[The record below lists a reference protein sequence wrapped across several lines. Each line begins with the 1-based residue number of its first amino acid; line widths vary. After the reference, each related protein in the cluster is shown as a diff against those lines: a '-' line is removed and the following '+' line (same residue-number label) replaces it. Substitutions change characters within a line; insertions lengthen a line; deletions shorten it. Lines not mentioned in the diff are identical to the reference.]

1 MSNTIFGPAKIPPF
15 AVSKQQIYSLRF
27 ALHFGE
33 MDPFSERLRG
43 SIVKTP
49 KAQLSL
55 YHRRELW
62 LAAEARFHPAHRY
75 STVV

>member
-1 MSNTIFGPAKIPPF
+1 
-15 AVSKQQIYSLRF
+15 
-27 ALHFGE
+27 
-33 MDPFSERLRG
+33 MDPFSDRLRG